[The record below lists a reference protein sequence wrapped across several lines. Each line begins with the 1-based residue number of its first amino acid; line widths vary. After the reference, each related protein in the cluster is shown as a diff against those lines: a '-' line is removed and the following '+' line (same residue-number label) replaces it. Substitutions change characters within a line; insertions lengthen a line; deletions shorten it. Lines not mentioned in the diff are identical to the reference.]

1 MIGGGWVGK
10 APRKIILASFVILK
24 SLDGLWQIKGIYI
37 TCKQLF
43 FSKLASFSY
52 TCLLDNDCSFIKSLY
67 IMELFII
74 ARNNVCVCVC
84 GVRGLQSPAFGSSS
98 INKSLREELPSTC
111 LPFVLMEWGNRKEK
125 HKNTAAIWPFF
136 LKYWKVVCCCG
147 WSSVNF
153 GCGTRRRRTGWLFP
167 CNFLSYFIIFRFLF
181 IPPAPPPPSLLSL
194 FTPSVFPHIAL
205 CLWVALSLSSP
216 GINT

>member
-125 HKNTAAIWPFF
+125 QKHSSNLTFF
-136 LKYWKVVCCCG
+136 LKVLESGLLLRVVQCQF
-147 WSSVNF
+147 WMWNKEKAD
-153 GCGTRRRRTGWLFP
+153 WLAF
-167 CNFLSYFIIFRFLF
+167 
-181 IPPAPPPPSLLSL
+181 SL
-194 FTPSVFPHIAL
+194 
-205 CLWVALSLSSP
+205 
-216 GINT
+216 

>member
-1 MIGGGWVGK
+1 MVYDRSK
-10 APRKIILASFVILK
+10 VFTSHVNN
-24 SLDGLWQIKGIYI
+24 
-37 TCKQLF
+37 F
-43 FSKLASFSY
+43 FSPSWLVLATHACSTMTVHSLNPY
-52 TCLLDNDCSFIKSLY
+52 TSWNYLLLQGTMCVF
-67 IMELFII
+67 
-74 ARNNVCVCVC
+74 VCVW

-136 LKYWKVVCCCG
+136 LKYWKVVCCCA

-167 CNFLSYFIIFRFLF
+167 CNFLSYFYHFPFPLYSTCS
-181 IPPAPPPPSLLSL
+181 PSPITSFPFHSICLS
-194 FTPSVFPHIAL
+194 PYSP
-205 CLWVALSLSSP
+205 LSLSGTEPFKPWDKHLTKSFAV
-216 GINT
+216 